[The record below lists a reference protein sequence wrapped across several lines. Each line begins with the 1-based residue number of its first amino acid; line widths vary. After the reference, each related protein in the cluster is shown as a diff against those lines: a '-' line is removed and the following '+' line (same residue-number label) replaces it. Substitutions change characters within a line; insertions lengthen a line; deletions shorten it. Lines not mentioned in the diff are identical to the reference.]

1 MVSSVTDGVRVAVE
15 SFFLSKRSDP
25 EQRRYVFAYRITISN
40 ESGETLQLLRR
51 RWVITDRDQKV
62 TEVSGD
68 GVVGEQPVLEP
79 GDSHTCTS
87 GSVIETEIG
96 TMEGCYEMQGETG
109 RIFEVE
115 IPQFL
120 LAVPRTLH

>member
-40 ESGETLQLLRR
+40 ESEETLQLLRR

-79 GDSHTCTS
+79 GDSHTYTS

>member
-79 GDSHTCTS
+79 GDSHTYTS